1 MIGSIQNTSLDN
13 DPTSNGSG
21 KPTLGAGM
29 CSVVMGP
36 DDWATPRDAIF
47 AKLSASLFS
56 SRGTLFHLNF
66 TKLGH
71 QLSGFS
77 EVPLRVFNFS

>member
-1 MIGSIQNTSLDN
+1 MALYFNLLASLLSEGRSLSLRYLMIGSIQNTSLDN

-47 AKLSASLFS
+47 ARVSASLFS
-56 SRGTLFHLNF
+56 S
-66 TKLGH
+66 
-71 QLSGFS
+71 
-77 EVPLRVFNFS
+77 